1 MESPTPVSRY
11 VAQRNKVFSSS
22 VFEDDVDD
30 VMEIPPP
37 PSTINRGSRSKSSKK
52 KEKVICNEIIDV
64 DLEEDDVDVLRFE
77 GKGKGKE
84 TLLDSSPSL
93 RNLTIDGSGSDTPK
107 SKHGTVD
114 DFNPNFSSGEDEFI
128 DNYYDDIVYD
138 DSAVLESHFD
148 HMNIPSGVEAPFP
161 WLSASSTSPFDDANI
176 AQDSHVHQSL
186 PFKILDSAHTT
197 SSSKM
202 GNQAASQSQMNN
214 LSSNWSEIGPSGKKT
229 ATPSSSSTDYF
240 AWKYPGGS
248 LPPGSL
254 PPSRT
259 SKRSRVSAS
268 LTTFFPP
275 VISLAN
281 VVQSSYHS
289 SGHPTLNVHPSAPGV
304 GMHVPMW
311 STSPLQMIEPPIAPS
326 TFTTGIAYAAIVPD
340 YSNNHMRQPSTRVDK
355 RDAAEIHRDFASFKS
370 FDIVDDYSDHQFAK
384 HAPSAR
390 AAQKNWAKRIQDEWK
405 ILEKDLPDTIF
416 VRAYESRMDLLRAVI
431 IGAEGTPYHDCL
443 FFFDVMF
450 PSSYPNVP
458 PKVHYHSGGLRL
470 NPNLYNCGKVCLSLL
485 NTWSGNGQ
493 EKWISG
499 VSTMLQVL
507 VSIQGLIL
515 NAKPY
520 FNEPGYANLGGTK
533 HGEEKSLDYNERT
546 FIYTLQTMVYGMRRP
561 PKHFEAYIVGY
572 YCNRARDILVSC
584 RAYMDGAQVGCL
596 AKGGVQDVDE
606 GDKSCSREFRNNLA
620 GFITTLINEFTSIG
634 AKDCEEFRSLAQKA
648 TTPTPGVPGTAGFYM

>member
-22 VFEDDVDD
+22 SVFEDDVDD

-37 PSTINRGSRSKSSKK
+37 PSSINRGSRSKSSKK
-52 KEKVICNEIIDV
+52 KEKVIYNDIIDV
-64 DLEEDDVDVLRFE
+64 DLEEEDDADVLHFD

-107 SKHGTVD
+107 SKHETID
-114 DFNPNFSSGEDEFI
+114 DFNPDISSGEDDFMEK
-128 DNYYDDIVYD
+128 YYDDIVYD

-161 WLSASSTSPFDDANI
+161 WLSASSTSQFEFNDANI
-176 AQDSHVHQSL
+176 AQDSHVHQPSQ
-186 PFKILDSAHTT
+186 FKIQAGGLTIT
-197 SSSKM
+197 SSKM
-202 GNQAASQSQMNN
+202 GGQAASQNP
-214 LSSNWSEIGPSGKKT
+214 WSGIGPNVKKT
-229 ATPSSSSTDYF
+229 VTPSSSSTDYF
-240 AWKYPGGS
+240 AWKYPYGS
-248 LPPGSL
+248 LPPGSSL
-254 PPSRT
+254 PSSRT

-268 LTTFFPP
+268 STNSF
-275 VISLAN
+275 SSAKMYE
-281 VVQSSYHS
+281 SSYHS
-289 SGHPTLNVHPSAPGV
+289 SGYPTPNMHAIAPGV
-304 GMHVPMW
+304 GMHMPMW
-311 STSPLQMIEPPIAPS
+311 SNPPLQISEPPIDPS
-326 TFTTGIAYAAIVPD
+326 TFASGIAYLPMVPD
-340 YSNNHMRQPSTRVDK
+340 YSNNHMKPPSARVDK
-355 RDAAEIHRDFASFKS
+355 RSADEIQRDFVSFKS
-370 FDIVDDYSDHQFAK
+370 FDIVEDYSDHHFAK

-390 AAQKNWAKRIQDEWK
+390 VAQKNWAKKIQEEWK

-450 PSSYPNVP
+450 PSNYPIVP

-546 FIYTLQTMVYGMRRP
+546 FMFTLQTMVYAMRRP
-561 PKHFEAYIVGY
+561 PKHFEAYVVGH
-572 YCNRARDILVSC
+572 YCKRARDILVSC
-584 RAYMDGAQVGCL
+584 RAYTDGAQVGCL
-596 AKGGVQDVDE
+596 VKGGVQDVDE

-620 GFITTLINEFTSIG
+620 GYITTLINEFTNIG
-634 AKDCEEFRSLAQKA
+634 AKDCEEFRALAQKA
-648 TTPTPGVPGTAGFYM
+648 TAPTPGTPGAGRFYM